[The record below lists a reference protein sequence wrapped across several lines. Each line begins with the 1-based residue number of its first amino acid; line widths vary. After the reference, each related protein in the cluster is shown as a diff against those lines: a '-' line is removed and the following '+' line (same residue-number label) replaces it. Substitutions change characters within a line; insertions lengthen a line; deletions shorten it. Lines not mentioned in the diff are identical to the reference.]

1 MNLSTSMMA
10 VPAIALGLLVTMP
23 AQAQTQTMPRET
35 FLVMD
40 IDGNGQVDAVEFGMA
55 MGAAFAHADENA
67 DGTLDAEEVK
77 VLSLPA
83 EVDADGDGQVTITEY
98 LVSVRRDFEG
108 TDRDGDGTLRP

>member
-1 MNLSTSMMA
+1 MNFSISMMA
-10 VPAIALGLLVTMP
+10 IPVVALSLT
-23 AQAQTQTMPRET
+23 AAASAEAQTMPRET

-55 MGAAFAHADENA
+55 MGAAFAHADDNA
-67 DGTLDAEEVK
+67 DGMLDAEEVK

-83 EVDADGDGQVTITEY
+83 EVDANGDGQVTITEY

-108 TDRDGDGTLRP
+108 TDRNGDGTLQP

>member
-1 MNLSTSMMA
+1 MKLSTSMMA
-10 VPAIALGLLVTMP
+10 LPAIALGLLATVP
-23 AQAQTQTMPRET
+23 AQAQTMPRET

-40 IDGNGQVDAVEFGMA
+40 IDGDGQVDAVEFGVA
-55 MGAAFAHADENA
+55 MGAAFAHADDNA

-83 EVDADGDGQVTITEY
+83 EVDVDGDGQVTITEY

-108 TDRDGDGTLRP
+108 SDRDGDGTLQP